1 MAFLERLQE
10 RLEGKLSDKE
20 LALLPKGYQIIGRIL
35 LIKLDKRL
43 VRRRKLIGKAIL
55 EVLPYLHTVCLQKD
69 ISEDIRKPKVEVIA
83 GCKNTQTVNTEH
95 FCKFM
100 LDVSD
105 IMWSQGNKEEKMRL
119 VRLAR
124 PGETVVDMFSGIGY
138 WSILLAKHCKA
149 KVYAIDV
156 NPRAIEFL
164 RKNAWLNHVE
174 NQVEIL
180 EGDCRKY
187 AKALEGV
194 ADRVIMGYLFETEK
208 FLPYA
213 FRMIKDGAIIHFHRN
228 VDEREVEKVK
238 EMIAKTARKGKVK
251 VKILSSRRIKS
262 YAPKVWHMVFDLQV
276 KKQS

>member
-1 MAFLERLQE
+1 MAFLEKLKE
-10 RLEGKLSDKE
+10 RLDGKLTAKE
-20 LALLPKGYQIIGRIL
+20 LSLLPKGYQIVGRIVL
-35 LIKLDKRL
+35 VKLDRKLLRH
-43 VRRRKLIGKAIL
+43 RKLIGKAIL

-69 ISEDIRKPKVEVIA
+69 ISKDIRKPKVEVIA

-105 IMWSQGNKEEKMRL
+105 IMWSQGNKEEKMSL
-119 VRLAR
+119 VRMAK
-124 PGETVVDMFSGIGY
+124 PGETIVDMFSGIGY
-138 WSILLAKHCKA
+138 WSILLAKNCKA
-149 KVYAIDV
+149 KVYAIDI

-164 RKNAWLNHVE
+164 RKNIWLNHVE

-187 AKALEGV
+187 SKVLEGT
-194 ADRVIMGYLFETEK
+194 ADRIIMGYLFETEK

-213 FRMIKDGAIIHFHRN
+213 FRIAKDSAIIHFHRN
-228 VDEREVEKVK
+228 VEEREVDKV
-238 EMIAKTARKGKVK
+238 EESIAKAARKSKVK

-262 YAPKVWHMVFDLQV
+262 YAPKVWHMVFDLKI
-276 KKQS
+276 KK